1 MGVIKITRGV
11 QRSAARVVLYGTEGI
26 GKTTLAA
33 EFPGA
38 LILDTESGSTHL
50 DCARVACPDWQ
61 SLMLAVTELAVD
73 SQGFKTIVIDSA
85 DWAEKKLIEFMLKA
99 AGKRSIEDFGFGKGY
114 VMLQEHVTRFLG
126 QCDALVERGLNVVLV
141 AHSKVARTSPPDQ
154 TDGFDRYELKL
165 TKQVAPLLKEWC
177 DALLFAT
184 YKMRLVEGADGR
196 MKATGGK
203 TRVLYSERS
212 AAWDAKNRYG
222 LPEEMPMEFSQLA
235 SVVEAVP
242 YRAAPGPV
250 SIDSTLDAI
259 ASAEGAALERLLPR
273 VMQRHTAGE
282 LTAEQTNTLTKAIS
296 ARLETLAEV
305 VA

>member
-1 MGVIKITRGV
+1 
-11 QRSAARVVLYGTEGI
+11 
-26 GKTTLAA
+26 
-33 EFPGA
+33 
-38 LILDTESGSTHL
+38 
-50 DCARVACPDWQ
+50 
-61 SLMLAVTELAVD
+61 
-73 SQGFKTIVIDSA
+73 
-85 DWAEKKLIEFMLKA
+85 
-99 AGKRSIEDFGFGKGY
+99 
-114 VMLQEHVTRFLG
+114 
-126 QCDALVERGLNVVLV
+126 
-141 AHSKVARTSPPDQ
+141 
-154 TDGFDRYELKL
+154 
-165 TKQVAPLLKEWC
+165 
-177 DALLFAT
+177 
-184 YKMRLVEGADGR
+184 MRLVEGADGR